1 MKKKILLTED
11 FDPVLSAGLS
21 ALGYECDQC
30 NGISHDDILK
40 IIPQYYGII
49 VATRMGVDKEMIDQS
64 PHLKFI
70 ARAGSGMENIEVNYA
85 ASRLI
90 TCINSPE
97 GNSDSVGEHAA
108 GLLLALFHNITRSF
122 MQTIK
127 GQWHVEENRVHELE
141 GKTIAI
147 IGYGNT
153 GRALARKLSSF
164 NMTVLAY
171 DKYLNNYGDS
181 FAKESTMNYVY
192 QAAEIISLHL
202 PLTAETSGMINE
214 QYLQRFSNP
223 FHLINTSRGKII
235 QHRQLLEAIEKGKI
249 ISAGLDVYENENF
262 TMHNQEQRDVFFA
275 LNQTG
280 KVIFTPHIAG
290 KSFESK
296 RKIAEILIHKISMLT

>member
-11 FDPVLSAGLS
+11 FDPVLFAGLS
-21 ALGYECDQC
+21 ALGYECDQR
-30 NGISHDDILK
+30 NGISHNDVLK
-40 IIPQYYGII
+40 IIQQYYGII
-49 VATRMGVDKEMIDQS
+49 VATRIEVDKEMIDQTRQ
-64 PHLKFI
+64 LKFI
-70 ARAGSGMENIEVNYA
+70 ARAGSGMENIEVDYA
-85 ASRLI
+85 VSRHI
-90 TCINSPE
+90 SCINSPE
-97 GNSDSVGEHAA
+97 GNADSVGEHAA
-108 GLLLALFHNITRSF
+108 GLLLALFHNIARSF
-122 MQTIK
+122 LQTRNSE
-127 GQWHVEENRVHELE
+127 WLVEENRVHELE

-153 GRALARKLSSF
+153 GRSLARKLSSF

-181 FAKESTMNYVY
+181 FARESTMDQIYHE
-192 QAAEIISLHL
+192 AEIISFHL

-223 FHLINTSRGKII
+223 LHLINTSRGKII
-235 QHRQLLEAIEKGKI
+235 QHRQLLEAIENGRI
-249 ISAGLDVYENENF
+249 TSAGLDVYENENF
-262 TMHNQEQRDVFFA
+262 AMHNKEHRDVFFA

-296 RKIAEILIHKISMLT
+296 KKIAEILIQKISMLT

>member
-11 FDPVLSAGLS
+11 FDPVLIAGLT
-21 ALGYECDQC
+21 ALGYECDQR
-30 NGISHDDILK
+30 NGISSDEVLM
-40 IIPQYYGII
+40 IIQQYYGII
-49 VATRMGVDKEMIDQS
+49 VATRIEVDKEMIDQS

-70 ARAGSGMENIEVNYA
+70 ARAGSGMENIEVDYA
-85 ASRLI
+85 ASRNI

-97 GNSDSVGEHAA
+97 GNADSVGEHAA

-127 GQWHVEENRVHELE
+127 GQWNVEENRVHELE

-153 GRALARKLSSF
+153 GTALARKLSSF

-171 DKYLNNYGDS
+171 DKYLNHYGDS
-181 FAKESTMNYVY
+181 FAMESTMDQIYHK
-192 QAAEIISLHL
+192 AEIISIHL

-223 FHLINTSRGKII
+223 LHLINTSRGKII
-235 QHRQLLEAIEKGKI
+235 HHGHLLEAIENGRI

-262 TMHNQEQRDVFFA
+262 AMHKKEQRDVFFA

-296 RKIAEILIHKISMLT
+296 KKIAEILIQKISMLT